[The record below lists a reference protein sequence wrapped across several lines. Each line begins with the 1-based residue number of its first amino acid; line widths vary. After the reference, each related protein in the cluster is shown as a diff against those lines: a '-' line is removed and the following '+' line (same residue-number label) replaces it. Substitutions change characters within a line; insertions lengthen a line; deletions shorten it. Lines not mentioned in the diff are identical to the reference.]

1 MAGLLGVMNQL
12 YYHAA
17 AAFEVIRARLRFLES
32 RGLIDA
38 EMRARTLSDL
48 AGLADPLRRAF
59 DNFDGDP
66 APRQAC
72 AGWHCGEGKE

>member
-1 MAGLLGVMNQL
+1 MAGLLGMMNQL

-17 AAFEVIRARLRFLES
+17 AAFEVIPAWLRFLEL

-38 EMRARTLSDL
+38 KVHARTLSEL
-48 AGLADPLRRAF
+48 ARLADHLRRAF
-59 DNFDGDP
+59 DDFNGDS

-72 AGWHCGEGKE
+72 AGWRRGEGKE

>member
-1 MAGLLGVMNQL
+1 MAGLLGMMNQL
-12 YYHAA
+12 YYRAA
-17 AAFEVIRARLRFLES
+17 AVFEIIPAWLRFLEL

-48 AGLADPLRRAF
+48 AGLADHLCRAF
-59 DNFDGDP
+59 DNFDGDR

-72 AGWHCGEGKE
+72 AGWRRGEGKE

>member
-1 MAGLLGVMNQL
+1 MAGLLGMMNQL

-17 AAFEVIRARLRFLES
+17 AAFEVIPAWLRFLES

-48 AGLADPLRRAF
+48 AGLADHLRLAF

-72 AGWHCGEGKE
+72 AGLRRGEGKE